1 MPARTACGV
10 HREAASQGLTQI
22 RVEPVTLTL
31 EVTRQYGRAMRK
43 LAGIAL
49 LTVLVMSQ
57 AVASAAASADS
68 SQLVAAA
75 RAFLETLTP
84 EQRAR
89 ALFAFAAEER
99 FVWHYT
105 PVSRRGLP
113 LKDMTEPQRQ
123 AAMNLLRAGLS
134 EPGYAKAETIRSLE
148 DVLVE
153 MGGSPRYRDRDLY
166 YFSVFGTPDATA
178 TWGWR
183 YEGHHLSQHW
193 TVVNGTALVTTPQFF
208 GANPAEVRQGKL
220 RGTRALAVEEDLA
233 YGLLSSLDD
242 TQRASAIIDRN
253 APNDILTSNS
263 RQAAI
268 QADLGLAYA
277 RLLPRQQVM
286 LLDLIETHARAT
298 VPSVAAERLA
308 KLRAAGLEGIKF
320 AWMGS
325 TERSQGHYYRI
336 QGSTFLIELDNTQ
349 DDANHVHAVWR
360 DFNGDFGRD
369 LLGEHYR
376 AAPHR

>member
-1 MPARTACGV
+1 MWIT
-10 HREAASQGLTQI
+10 
-22 RVEPVTLTL
+22 
-31 EVTRQYGRAMRK
+31 
-43 LAGIAL
+43 L
-49 LTVLVMSQ
+49 LTALVMTQ
-57 AVASAAASADS
+57 TTAAPATTAES
-68 SQLVAAA
+68 SQLLTAA
-75 RAFLETLTP
+75 RVFLETLTP
-84 EQRAR
+84 AQRER
-89 ALFAFAAEER
+89 AQLPFEAEER

-113 LKDMTEPQRQ
+113 LKEMSEPQRQ

-134 EPGYAKAETIRSLE
+134 EPGYAKAETIRALE

-153 MGGSPRYRDRDLY
+153 MGGSPSYRDRNLY
-166 YFSVFGTPDATA
+166 YFTVFGSPDAQA
-178 TWGWR
+178 SWGWR

-233 YGLLSSLDD
+233 YALLSSLDEA
-242 TQRASAIIDRN
+242 QRTLAIIDRN
-253 APNDILTSNS
+253 APSDILTSNS

-277 RLLPRQQVM
+277 RLTPQQQSK
-286 LLDLIETHARAT
+286 LFELIEAHARAT
-298 VPSVAAERLA
+298 VASVAAQRLA
-308 KLRAAGLEGIKF
+308 KLRTAGLETIKF

-336 QGSTFLIELDNTQ
+336 QGPTFLIELDNTQ
-349 DDANHVHAVWR
+349 DGANHVHAVWR

>member
-1 MPARTACGV
+1 M
-10 HREAASQGLTQI
+10 
-22 RVEPVTLTL
+22 
-31 EVTRQYGRAMRK
+31 RQ
-43 LAGIAL
+43 LLWITL
-49 LTVLVMSQ
+49 LTALVMTQ
-57 AVASAAASADS
+57 ATAAES
-68 SQLVAAA
+68 SQLVTAA
-75 RAFLETLTP
+75 RAFLEALTP
-84 EQRAR
+84 AQRER
-89 ALFAFAAEER
+89 AQLPFESEER

-113 LKDMTEPQRQ
+113 LKDMSEPQRQ
-123 AAMNLLRAGLS
+123 AATNLLRAGLS
-134 EPGYAKAETIRSLE
+134 EPGYAKAETIRALE

-153 MGGSPRYRDRDLY
+153 MGGSPSYRDRNLY
-166 YFSVFGTPDATA
+166 YFTVFGTPDTQAS
-178 TWGWR
+178 WGWR

-233 YGLLSSLDD
+233 YALLSSLDD
-242 TQRASAIIDRN
+242 AQRTIAIVDRD
-253 APNDILTSNS
+253 APSDILTSNS

-277 RLLPRQQVM
+277 RLTPQQQSK
-286 LLDLIETHARAT
+286 LLELIETHARAT
-298 VPSVAAERLA
+298 VASVATQRLA
-308 KLRAAGLEGIKF
+308 KLRTAGLDTIKF

-336 QGSTFLIELDNTQ
+336 QGPTFLIELDNTQ
-349 DDANHVHAVWR
+349 DGANHVHAVWR